1 MTVLIFFGL
10 SKGVRMEHFLH
21 LTFESFFFNKFKIGI
36 NFDSKIFER
45 QKMGQQ
51 AIR

>member
-21 LTFESFFFNKFKIGI
+21 LTFESFFF
-36 NFDSKIFER
+36 
-45 QKMGQQ
+45 QQ
-51 AIR
+51 IQNRNQF